1 MIHLADFSD
10 AHARHWRDAE
20 LLLQEER
27 WANADQLYG
36 FSAECGLKAVMVAN
50 GMPVD
55 NQTGSPEPHYRK
67 HIQELWGTFRSFVHG
82 RPTASQLHHL
92 PQSNPFEKWSHHY
105 RYSASHHF
113 DAATV
118 SPHRTAARQV
128 HQFYQRLQ
136 VDGHVR

>member
-1 MIHLADFSD
+1 MAHPTDFPD
-10 AHARHWRDAE
+10 AHVRHWRDAE
-20 LLLQEER
+20 LLLQAER

-55 NQTGSPEPHYRK
+55 NQTGSPTKRRHK
-67 HIQELWGTFRSFVHG
+67 QHIQELWGIFRSFVHG
-82 RPTASQLHHL
+82 RPTANLLHHL
-92 PQSNPFEKWSHHY
+92 PQSNPFDQWSHHN

-128 HQFYQRLQ
+128 RQFYQRLQ
-136 VDGHVR
+136 VDGHV